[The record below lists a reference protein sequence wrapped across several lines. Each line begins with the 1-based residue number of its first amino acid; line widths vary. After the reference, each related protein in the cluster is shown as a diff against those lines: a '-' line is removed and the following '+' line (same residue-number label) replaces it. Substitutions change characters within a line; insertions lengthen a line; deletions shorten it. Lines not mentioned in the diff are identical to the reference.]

1 MFTKGDIMKKQTA
14 FALLLA
20 GAFIFGSISTTAAG
34 AITKITAE
42 KREDY
47 TIKLDGTTQTFK
59 DANGKV
65 VYPIVYQGTTYLP
78 VRALSEALDLTVG
91 WDGNTQTVT
100 LTTPKEE
107 TKPSSSS
114 KPNIGDMKYDITYSK
129 AVAET
134 NSIGSVYT
142 FGIVEVTNT
151 GSCDLYLS
159 SGKFDIEDKSGN
171 LLASR
176 SIVSVS
182 PQVISPGE
190 KAYYCEAMMLDGI
203 EAGADLTIVPTVDIE
218 KAKVVKKEYPVI
230 DVKFTDAGWEG
241 GRFIGR
247 VENNTSEEISYIHV
261 EAVLFD
267 KDGKPLG
274 VASTYI
280 TDKIAPNSKSGF
292 DFTTY
297 GDIPFSIDFDDV
309 ASYKIIAY
317 GNQYQF

>member
-1 MFTKGDIMKKQTA
+1 MKKQVALTFLLVSA
-14 FALLLA
+14 FV
-20 GAFIFGSISTTAAG
+20 FGSISTTAAG

-47 TIKLDGTTQTFK
+47 TIKLDGVTQTFK

-91 WDGNTQTVT
+91 WNGNTQTVT
-100 LTTPKEE
+100 LTTPQEE
-107 TKPSSSS
+107 TKPSSS
-114 KPNIGDMKYDITYSK
+114 KPNIGNMKYDITYSK
-129 AVAET
+129 AVSET
-134 NSIGSVYT
+134 DSIGTVYT

-159 SGKFDIEDKSGN
+159 SGKFDVEDKAGN

-176 SIVSVS
+176 SIVSVF

-190 KAYYCEAMMLDGI
+190 KAYYSEAMMLDGI
-203 EAGADLTIVPTVDIE
+203 EAGDELVIVPTVDIE
-218 KAKVVKKEYPVI
+218 KAKVTKKEHPVI

-241 GRFIGR
+241 GRFVGR
-247 VENNTSEEISYIHV
+247 VVNNTSKEISYIHV

-292 DFTTY
+292 DFTSY
-297 GDIPFSIDFDDV
+297 GDIPFSIDFDDI

-317 GNQYQF
+317 SNQYQF